1 MAKGSKKRQ
10 GRAGNPLAA
19 LAAERG
25 VSRQAVEKQFRKFR
39 EAGWRAD
46 LANPPPDLTASKARL
61 AAAQAEKQEVE
72 NRVRSGQLLERDDV
86 HRANVEHGSQVRARL
101 LNAGNELGP
110 MLSGLDARAIKSEL
124 DRWAAELLTQWADWA
139 EERTDG

>member
-1 MAKGSKKRQ
+1 
-10 GRAGNPLAA
+10 
-19 LAAERG
+19 
-25 VSRQAVEKQFRKFR
+25 
-39 EAGWRAD
+39 
-46 LANPPPDLTASKARL
+46 L

-110 MLSGLDARAIKSEL
+110 MLANLDARAIKSEL
-124 DRWAAELLTQWADWA
+124 DRWAAELLSQWADWA